1 MAKELSKLKLGKSA
15 SFVKTHLKQ
24 LKQENDTWEADFR
37 ALPKS
42 KGQTE
47 THYLG
52 LVVALPRG
60 NPLICFP
67 LVEYTPNADDLAD
80 LLADAMRRPM
90 TDSAHRPRHI
100 LLRGNPRWEE
110 LLPHLKQLGIEVS
123 IQDELP
129 NVENVYEDFLR
140 QMRKAT
146 PSPLILYTPSPTD
159 VHKAFPAIALWVQC
173 YGHIEIGDQEGFG
186 FTVRALDYGGMVFE
200 DDKPR
205 TLAEA
210 MAALELGLARWF
222 KKEGIE
228 EI

>member
-1 MAKELSKLKLGKSA
+1 MAIELPKLKLGKSA
-15 SFVKTHLKQ
+15 AFVKTHLKQ

-42 KGQTE
+42 KGKTE

-60 NPLICFP
+60 NPLVCM
-67 LVEYTPNADDLAD
+67 LVEYTPNVNDLAD

-90 TDSAHRPRHI
+90 TDSAHRPRQI

-110 LLPHLKQLGIEVS
+110 LFPHLKQLGIEVS
-123 IQDELP
+123 IQNELP

-140 QMRKAT
+140 QLRRAR
-146 PSPLILYTPSPTD
+146 SNPLILYTPSPTD
-159 VHKAFPAIALWVQC
+159 VHKAFPSIAMWVQC

-186 FTVRALDYGGMVFE
+186 FTVRALDYGGVVFE

-210 MAALELGLARWF
+210 MAALETGLARWF
-222 KKEGIE
+222 KDNEIE

>member
-15 SFVKTHLKQ
+15 AFVKTNLKQ
-24 LKQENDTWEADFR
+24 LKQENETWEADFR
-37 ALPKS
+37 ALPKT
-42 KGQTE
+42 KGQKE

-60 NPLICFP
+60 NPLVSM
-67 LVEYTPNADDLAD
+67 LVEYTPNVNDLAD

-90 TDSAHRPRHI
+90 TDSAHRPRQV

-110 LLPHLKQLGIEVS
+110 LFSHLDQLGIEVS
-123 IQDELP
+123 IQNELP
-129 NVENVYEDFLR
+129 NVEGVYEDFLR
-140 QMRKAT
+140 QMRRAT

-159 VHKAFPAIALWVQC
+159 VHKAFPAIAMWVQC

-186 FTVRALDYGGMVFE
+186 FTVRALDYGGQVFE
-200 DDKPR
+200 DNKPG

-210 MAALELGLARWF
+210 MAALEMGLARWF
-222 KKEGIE
+222 KEQGIE
-228 EI
+228 VK